1 MTLKLANDFQQ
12 LRRNKD
18 KRQTLRL
25 LMRSRTLRKGSRKG
39 GQRSTSVASKR
50 LKRLQRKN
58 RKPITLI
65 VLKFLI
71 LAKKDARRL
80 RLAISQ
86 EILGLRN
93 S

>member
-18 KRQTLRL
+18 KRQALRL
-25 LMRSRTLRKGSRKG
+25 LMRSRTLRKDSRKG
-39 GQRSTSVASKR
+39 GQRFTSVASKR